1 MNWTSRTGRTH
12 RSARLSASIARDAS
26 AIYRRPVPDLDRHRI
41 VAFRVASHNLA
52 ERLGPRSLV
61 KAAAA
66 CGIQETP
73 LGSAALGLCARVEGL
88 TPAALDG
95 ALLRRRT
102 LIHLWSLRGAPYL
115 IPSRDLDVFTA
126 GALPF
131 DRGSFDVFL
140 GGWAGAIEEAGL
152 EPSELLGAMA
162 TATRTLLDGRTRDV
176 NELRDALLQS
186 EPSLSKIKRPS
197 GARHDMPEPL
207 YRAIGLAGAACIVG
221 GRGTDAVL
229 ARLDRW
235 LEKEPPSPDPRVA
248 RAELVRRF
256 LHCYGPSTPQRF
268 AEWTAR
274 SPRDA
279 KAAFELVAGELV
291 EVHVARGRAWLLSAD
306 EKAIES
312 PPRSSGARLLPVQD
326 PFLQQRDRTVLVED
340 EWARR
345 RLWRPVRGPGAVLVD
360 GEIAGAWQARKAG
373 SRLQV
378 SVEPFRRLA
387 VHVRAQ
393 IEEEAERLAP
403 FRGLDSTEV
412 EFQEGR

>member
-1 MNWTSRTGRTH
+1 
-12 RSARLSASIARDAS
+12 
-26 AIYRRPVPDLDRHRI
+26 VPDLDRYRI

-73 LGSAALGLCARVEGL
+73 LGSAALALCARVDGL
-88 TPAALDG
+88 TPSALDE
-95 ALLRRRT
+95 ALLRERT

-131 DRGSFDVFL
+131 DRGSFDIFL
-140 GGWAGAIEEAGL
+140 GGWARAIEEAGL
-152 EPSELLGAMA
+152 EPFELCSTMA
-162 TATRTLLDGRTRDV
+162 TATRALLDGRTRDV
-176 NELRDALLQS
+176 NELRDALLRS
-186 EPSLSKIKRPS
+186 ARSLSRIKRPKE
-197 GARHDMPEPL
+197 ARHDMPEPL

-221 GRGTDAVL
+221 GRGADAVL
-229 ARLDRW
+229 ARLDQW
-235 LEKEPPSPDPRVA
+235 LEKEAPRPDPPAA

-291 EVHVARGRAWLLSAD
+291 DVRVAEGRGWLLSSD
-306 EKAIES
+306 LKAIES
-312 PPRSSGARLLPVQD
+312 PPRPSGVRFLPVQD
-326 PFLQQRDRTVLVED
+326 PFLQQRDRTVLLED
-340 EWARR
+340 EGSRR

-360 GEIAGAWQARKAG
+360 GEIVGAWQARKAG
-373 SRLQV
+373 FRLQV
-378 SVEPFRRLA
+378 SVEPFRRLP
-387 VHVRAQ
+387 VRVRA
-393 IEEEAERLAP
+393 EVEREAERLAP
-403 FRGLDSTEV
+403 FRGLHSAEV
-412 EFQEGR
+412 EFQAGI